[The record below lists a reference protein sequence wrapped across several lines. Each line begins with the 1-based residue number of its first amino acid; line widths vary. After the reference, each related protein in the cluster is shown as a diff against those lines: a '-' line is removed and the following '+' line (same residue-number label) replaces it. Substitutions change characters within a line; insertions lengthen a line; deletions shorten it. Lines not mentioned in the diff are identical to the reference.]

1 MVLLLNCQSVN
12 IFCLIYMMKYLLFF
26 LFTCFTSLGF
36 SQCYIIT
43 YNNNKRVLKV
53 EGDYVITY
61 QNNKRLYK
69 FDGEYLSAYS
79 NNRRLLKFDGE
90 YIINYYNNRR
100 VAKIDGEYLLDYSN
114 NKRVA
119 KLECPGGRSALAAA
133 AYFFL

>member
-1 MVLLLNCQSVN
+1 MKFLLS
-12 IFCLIYMMKYLLFF
+12 FLL
-26 LFTCFTSLGF
+26 TCATSLSF

-53 EGDYVITY
+53 EGEYVISY

-69 FDGEYLSAYS
+69 FDGEYLTSYS

-90 YIINYYNNRR
+90 Y
-100 VAKIDGEYLLDYSN
+100 LLDYSN
-114 NKRVA
+114 NRRVA